1 MNKVISVHAANA
13 MLLNSNAEPV
23 PTAATGV
30 KVYQSKRLN
39 VTISI
44 FPTTNPAQVRVQVTK
59 GCTC

>member
-23 PTAATGV
+23 REDKGV
-30 KVYQSKRLN
+30 RVYQSKRLN

-44 FPTTNPAQVRVQVTK
+44 FPTANPAQVRVQVTK

>member
-1 MNKVISVHAANA
+1 MNKVITVHAANA
-13 MLLNSNAEPV
+13 MLLNSGAAPV
-23 PTAATGV
+23 REDKGV

-44 FPTTNPAQVRVQVTK
+44 FPTANPTQVRVQVTK